1 MRDPIMSR
9 GLLLGSLTHSGA
21 IAAILVGILVFG
33 FSGWRGGLLL
43 LTFFTTSSILT
54 RWHAH
59 RKRHPEHRGGRSA
72 GQVVAN
78 GLVAA
83 ILAVWFGIA
92 PSLEVITAFAGA
104 IAAATADTWATE
116 VGLLSPSAPR
126 LITTWRR
133 VAHGTS
139 GGVTLLGIA
148 AGAVGASLIAW
159 LGQFLFET
167 SHDDVWVAAMGA
179 MFIDSLL
186 GATLEG
192 RVRWLNNNGVN
203 LAATAAGAVVASLL
217 YISSR

>member
-1 MRDPIMSR
+1 MSR
-9 GLLLGSLTHSGA
+9 GLLFGSLTHSGA
-21 IAAILVGILVFG
+21 IAAILVGIVVFG

-59 RKRHPEHRGGRSA
+59 RKPHPEHRGGRSA

-78 GLVAA
+78 GLVAS
-83 ILAVWFGIA
+83 ILAVWFAIA
-92 PSLEVITAFAGA
+92 PSPEVITAFAGA

-116 VGLLSPSAPR
+116 VGMLSPYPPR

-148 AGAVGASLIAW
+148 AGAAGASLIAR
-159 LGQFLFET
+159 LGQVVFGT
-167 SHDDVWVAAMGA
+167 SHDVVWIAAMGA
-179 MFIDSLL
+179 MFVDSLL

-192 RVRWLNNNGVN
+192 RIRIFNNNVVN
-203 LAATAAGAVVASLL
+203 FLATLSGASLSAL
-217 YISSR
+217 ISQLR

>member
-1 MRDPIMSR
+1 MSR
-9 GLLLGSLTHSGA
+9 DLLFESLTRNGA
-21 IAAILVGILVFG
+21 IAAVVVGILVFG

-43 LTFFTTSSILT
+43 FVFFATSSILT
-54 RWHAH
+54 RWHAQ

-72 GQVVAN
+72 GQVIAN

-83 ILAVWFGIA
+83 ILAVWSAFV
-92 PSLEVITAFAGA
+92 PSPEVITAFAGA

-116 VGLLSPSAPR
+116 VGLLSPAAPR

-133 VAHGTS
+133 VPAGTS

-148 AGAVGASLIAW
+148 TGAAGASLIAR
-159 LGQFLFET
+159 LSQLVFGT
-167 SHDDVWVAAMGA
+167 SHDVVWIAAMGA

-192 RVRWLNNNGVN
+192 RARWLDNNAVN
-203 LAATAAGAVVASLL
+203 LAATAAGALIALL
-217 YISSR
+217 L

>member
-9 GLLLGSLTHSGA
+9 GLLFGSLTRSGA
-21 IAAILVGILVFG
+21 VAAFVVGTVVFG
-33 FSGWRGGLLL
+33 FGGWRAGLLL
-43 LTFFTTSSILT
+43 VTFFATSSALT
-54 RWHAH
+54 RWHAE
-59 RKRHPEHRGGRSA
+59 RKRHPEHRGGRTA
-72 GQVVAN
+72 GQVIAN

-116 VGLLSPSAPR
+116 VGLLSPSPPR

-133 VAHGTS
+133 VQAGTS
-139 GGVTLLGIA
+139 GGVTLLGTAVGA
-148 AGAVGASLIAW
+148 AGASLIAR
-159 LGQFLFET
+159 LGQLVFGT
-167 SHDDVWVAAMGA
+167 SHDVVWIAAMGA
-179 MFIDSLL
+179 MLIDSLL

-192 RVRWLNNNGVN
+192 RVRWLNNDAVN
-203 LAATAAGAVVASLL
+203 LAATAAGALIASLL

>member
-1 MRDPIMSR
+1 MSR
-9 GLLLGSLTHSGA
+9 GLLFGSLTRSGA
-21 IAAILVGILVFG
+21 IAAFVVGTLVFG
-33 FSGWRGGLLL
+33 FGGWRGGLLL
-43 LTFFTTSSILT
+43 VTFFATSSILT
-54 RWHAH
+54 RWHAQ
-59 RKRHPEHRGGRSA
+59 RKRHPEHCGGRSA
-72 GQVVAN
+72 GQVIAN

-116 VGLLSPSAPR
+116 VGLLSASLPR

-148 AGAVGASLIAW
+148 AGAVGASLIAR
-159 LGQFLFET
+159 LGQTLFGT
-167 SHDDVWVAAMGA
+167 SHDLVWIAAMGA

-192 RVRWLNNNGVN
+192 RIPLFNNNAVN
-203 LAATAAGAVVASLL
+203 FLATLSGAALTALMMVRGQ
-217 YISSR
+217 